1 MVNFIGVPIAAY
13 QSYEA
18 WVVSGVTASEF
29 SMGVL
34 SSKVP
39 TPTLLLILSGG
50 IMVLT
55 LWVSTKAKK
64 VMKTE
69 LDLSDQNT
77 IKERFQPNF
86 LSKGIVKTFQ
96 VVGSGFNMLIP
107 SALKEK
113 IDLQFSN
120 TELVKK
126 SEHQRCSIF

>member
-1 MVNFIGVPIAAY
+1 MALAFAGNDLVNFIGVPIAAY

-18 WVVSGVTASEF
+18 WAASGAAASDF

-39 TPTLLLILSGG
+39 TPTLFLILSGG

-55 LWVSTKAKK
+55 LWLSTKAKK

-69 LDLSDQNT
+69 LDLSDQNS

-86 LSKGIVKTFQ
+86 LS
-96 VVGSGFNMLIP
+96 
-107 SALKEK
+107 
-113 IDLQFSN
+113 
-120 TELVKK
+120 
-126 SEHQRCSIF
+126 